1 VTADSF
7 YLLLIPIAG
16 SLYYAAL
23 GFLEAT
29 GKGEK
34 PDPVK
39 LAATLVVGGSIAFV
53 DLVAGQTLTQQDL
66 LTALLANAGA
76 VVTVQK
82 GISALLGWVGR
93 GSSSSPVAAAPAA
106 INFSSPAP
114 APVAVSTVTVI
125 ADRPGLYVNIARTMP
140 YPQQSVQEY
149 HHVGLGTALTG
160 SWPVAGGAVYQV
172 TLVDA
177 DGLYGGSFGGSRSME
192 GKVPV
197 GATVKFTIP
206 SLPDAASGKVPP
218 ATVS

>member
-1 VTADSF
+1 MTADTMF
-7 YLLLIPIAG
+7 ILLIPIAG

-34 PDPVK
+34 PDPAK

-82 GISALLGWVGR
+82 GILALLGWVER
-93 GSSSSPVAAAPAA
+93 GSSTSPVVAAPAVTA
-106 INFSSPAP
+106 AAAP
-114 APVAVSTVTVI
+114 APVASGSTVSVV
-125 ADRPGLYVNIARTMP
+125 ADRPGLFVNIARTMP
-140 YPQQSVQEY
+140 YPQLSVQEY
-149 HHVGLGTALTG
+149 HHVSLGTAMTG
-160 SWPVAGGAVYQV
+160 SWPIVGGAVYQV

-177 DGLYGGSFGGSRSME
+177 DGLYGSSFGGSRFLE
-192 GKVPV
+192 APVPV

-206 SLPDAASGKVPP
+206 SLPDANGKIPP
-218 ATVS
+218 SSVG